1 MNRAQLAH
9 LLRSA
14 CRIVDDPDVLVM
26 GSQAILGTYDEDD
39 LPAEATASME
49 ADLAFL
55 DDPDRAK
62 ADEVEAVIGELSAF
76 QAAHGVYAE
85 GIHVETAVLPEGWR
99 TRLTHW
105 DVQSSLPAQP
115 WFLDAHDLAISK
127 LVAAREKDTAFVDAL
142 LRQGL
147 LEVRILRERARK
159 LPEGLAAS
167 VVTRIDGWLD
177 YYDGGAGRST

>member
-39 LPAEATASME
+39 LPPEATASME

-62 ADEVEAVIGELSAF
+62 ADEVDAVIGELSTF
-76 QAAHGVYAE
+76 QTDNGVYAE
-85 GIHVETAVLPEGWR
+85 GIHVETAVLPKDWR
-99 TRLTHW
+99 LRLTHW
-105 DVQSSLPAQP
+105 EVQSSLPARP
-115 WFLDAHDLAISK
+115 WFLDPHDLAIGK
-127 LVAAREKDTAFVDAL
+127 LVAAREKDTVFVDAL
-142 LRQGL
+142 LRRRL
-147 LEVRILRERARK
+147 LDVRILRERVQQ
-159 LPEGLAAS
+159 LPDELSAS
-167 VVTRIDGWLD
+167 VVTRIEGWLD
-177 YYDGGAGRST
+177 YYDDGAGRS